1 MVALACR
8 RGASVLDPAAG
19 EGDLLIWAAGRTGS
33 AAARHGSD
41 RDPAAWRVA
50 RVRLLLRG
58 LSADLHLADSLV
70 DDPFTDRRVDA
81 VLVDPPLYGDTTPV
95 EWMRYAVMHLA
106 EAGRAAVAMPARSG
120 PRSALAEALQ
130 RREVEA
136 IVLLPASARSDA
148 REPLAVAL
156 FAAPSERFDRV
167 LVVDLR
173 RSSRS
178 VWSRQALPLDRALPV
193 DGPPPHR
200 MDRGDAGRL
209 SSGRHELR
217 RGTTP
222 PGREGETSPG
232 ALVAGGPR
240 RGRDPGPRRTAAPA
254 PVPGRGPRRA
264 AHQRTAANGED
275 PASEQLRRALETYLR
290 NTDSP

>member
-1 MVALACR
+1 MTSSSGPPVGPDR
-8 RGASVLDPAAG
+8 RP
-19 EGDLLIWAAGRTGS
+19 T
-33 AAARHGSD
+33 RHGSD

-156 FAAPSERFDRV
+156 FAGPSERFDRV

-178 VWSRQALPLDRALPV
+178 VWSRQALPSTGRFRSTDRLPIEWIEEMLGDFRRDATSF
-193 DGPPPHR
+193 DGGP
-200 MDRGDAGRL
+200 
-209 SSGRHELR
+209 R
-217 RGTTP
+217 RQAD
-222 PGREGETSPG
+222 EGETSPG
-232 ALVAGGPR
+232 AARCRRPAPRKRSWATTHRRAGAG
-240 RGRDPGPRRTAAPA
+240 PGPRTSPSGSPA
-254 PVPGRGPRRA
+254 
-264 AHQRTAANGED
+264 N
-275 PASEQLRRALETYLR
+275 
-290 NTDSP
+290 